1 MFTLSEEIR
10 HGLYPQDLPIRRKG
24 DFMAIVTSVLYG
36 NEKPTKEQIE
46 EVRQAAKKP
55 IVYDEDCPPLT
66 KEQLKEFARIAKE
79 QRKLRKKQVVA
90 IRLSPETAEKVKA
103 LGKGYSSVL
112 SRIIDEAFRNPE
124 LLHKCL

>member
-1 MFTLSEEIR
+1 
-10 HGLYPQDLPIRRKG
+10 
-24 DFMAIVTSVLYG
+24 MAIVTSVLYG

-79 QRKLRKKQVVA
+79 QRKLRKKTGSSNPA
-90 IRLSPETAEKVKA
+90 FSRNSR
-103 LGKGYSSVL
+103 KGQS
-112 SRIIDEAFRNPE
+112 AW
-124 LLHKCL
+124 

>member
-1 MFTLSEEIR
+1 
-10 HGLYPQDLPIRRKG
+10 
-24 DFMAIVTSVLYG
+24 MAIVTSVLYG
-36 NEKPTKEQIE
+36 NEKPTKRQIA
-46 EVRQAAKKP
+46 EVRKAVKRP

-66 KEQLKEFARIAKE
+66 KEQLKEFADIAKE

-112 SRIIDEAFRNPE
+112 SRIIDEAFRNPD
-124 LLHKCL
+124 LLKKCL

>member
-1 MFTLSEEIR
+1 MFTPNEAIK
-10 HGLYPQDLPIRRKG
+10 HGLYLQDPPLKRKG
-24 DFMAIVTSVLYG
+24 DSMAIVTSVLYG

>member
-1 MFTLSEEIR
+1 
-10 HGLYPQDLPIRRKG
+10 
-24 DFMAIVTSVLYG
+24 MAIVASVLYG

-46 EVRQAAKKP
+46 EIRQAVKKP

-79 QRKLRKKQVVA
+79 QRKLQKKQVVA

-124 LLHKCL
+124 FLHKCL

>member
-1 MFTLSEEIR
+1 
-10 HGLYPQDLPIRRKG
+10 
-24 DFMAIVTSVLYG
+24 MAIVTSVLYG
-36 NEKPTKEQIE
+36 NEKPSKKQIA
-46 EVRQAAKKP
+46 EVRKAAKTP

-66 KEQLKEFARIAKE
+66 KEQLKEFADIAKE

-112 SRIIDEAFRNPE
+112 SRIIDEAFRNPD
-124 LLHKCL
+124 LLKKCL

>member
-1 MFTLSEEIR
+1 
-10 HGLYPQDLPIRRKG
+10 
-24 DFMAIVTSVLYG
+24 MAIVASVLYG

-46 EVRQAAKKP
+46 EIRQAAKKP

>member
-1 MFTLSEEIR
+1 
-10 HGLYPQDLPIRRKG
+10 
-24 DFMAIVTSVLYG
+24 MAIVTSVLYG

-79 QRKLRKKQVVA
+79 QRKLQKN
-90 IRLSPETAEKVKA
+90 RL
-103 LGKGYSSVL
+103 
-112 SRIIDEAFRNPE
+112 
-124 LLHKCL
+124 

>member
-1 MFTLSEEIR
+1 MAVTRMIL
-10 HGLYPQDLPIRRKG
+10 HGD
-24 DFMAIVTSVLYG
+24 
-36 NEKPTKEQIE
+36 EKPNKEQIAE
-46 EVRQAAKKP
+46 IRRAAKMP

-66 KEQLKEFARIAKE
+66 EEQLKEFARIAKE

-112 SRIIDEAFRNPE
+112 SRIIDEAFRNPD
-124 LLHKCL
+124 LLRKCL

>member
-1 MFTLSEEIR
+1 
-10 HGLYPQDLPIRRKG
+10 
-24 DFMAIVTSVLYG
+24 MAIVTSVLYG
-36 NEKPTKEQIE
+36 NEKPTKKQIAE
-46 EVRQAAKKP
+46 IRQAAKMP

-66 KEQLKEFARIAKE
+66 KDQLKEFARIAQE

-90 IRLSPETAEKVKA
+90 IRLSPETAVKVKA

-124 LLHKCL
+124 FLHKCL